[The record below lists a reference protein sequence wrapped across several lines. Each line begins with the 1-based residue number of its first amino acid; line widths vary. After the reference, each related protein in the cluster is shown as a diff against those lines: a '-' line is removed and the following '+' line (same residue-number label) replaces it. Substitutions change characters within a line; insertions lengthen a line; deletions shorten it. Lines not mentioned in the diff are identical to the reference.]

1 MKENLNPDF
10 ENNVILNYFFEKQQL
25 IKFEA
30 YDGDGLGSD
39 ELIGITETTLGT
51 IVGAKQQTF
60 TADLLIKGNT
70 KSRGKLIA
78 RVDSV
83 VESNMEVKMKI
94 HAKNL
99 PSNAGCLC
107 GSDNIFFEIHRGSL
121 ADPELFLKVYGSDPI
136 PNSHANAVYPLVKIK
151 G

>member
-51 IVGAKQQTF
+51 IVGAK
-60 TADLLIKGNT
+60 
-70 KSRGKLIA
+70 
-78 RVDSV
+78 
-83 VESNMEVKMKI
+83 
-94 HAKNL
+94 
-99 PSNAGCLC
+99 
-107 GSDNIFFEIHRGSL
+107 
-121 ADPELFLKVYGSDPI
+121 
-136 PNSHANAVYPLVKIK
+136 
-151 G
+151 